1 MSKPDARWEAYKSR
15 VPGLDAQLQPPVVA
29 QDDADLEFRQLVAS
43 LPEEVA
49 EAIQATVPLAAEPD
63 WSQAIEHRWCLCEMA
78 EGDFPRVRLYAT
90 VQGLTEAIAK
100 REGQETAVWAM
111 YGVPLRLTQALTTGD
126 NQKLR
131 YLLLPNQLA
140 APVSTSGEFRLV
152 TQESLPEN
160 LETEEDGWLGD
171 PTYFSNQRYYLS
183 GYTDTPTTFIAEP
196 EEPDEDDDLDSQ
208 GA

>member
-15 VPGLDAQLQPPVVA
+15 VPGLDAQLQAPLIVP
-29 QDDADLEFRQLVAS
+29 DDADLEFRQLINA
-43 LPEEVA
+43 LPMEVG
-49 EAIQATVPLAAEPD
+49 EALEATVPLDLEPD
-63 WSQAIEHRWCLCEMA
+63 WPRTIEHRWCLCEMA

-111 YGVPLRLTQALTTGD
+111 YGVPLRLTQAITTGD

-131 YLLLPNQLA
+131 YLLLPSQLA
-140 APVSTSGEFRLV
+140 APVSTGGEFRFV
-152 TQESLPEN
+152 SQESLPEN

-183 GYTDTPTTFIAEP
+183 GYTDTPTTSSAES
-196 EEPDEDDDLDSQ
+196 EESDEDNDLDSQ

>member
-1 MSKPDARWEAYKSR
+1 MAKAEARWEAYKAQ
-15 VPGLDAQLQPPVVA
+15 VPGLAELLQRTPPVVE
-29 QDDADLEFRQLVAS
+29 DETLEYRQLADQ
-43 LPEEVA
+43 LPEDIA
-49 EAIQATVPLAAEPD
+49 DWLRTEPPPEGTQD
-63 WSQAIEHRWCLCEMA
+63 WSQVIEHHWCLCDMP
-78 EGDFPRVRLYAT
+78 EGDFPRVHLYT
-90 VQGLTEAIAK
+90 TIQGLTEAIAR

-111 YGVPLRLTQALTTGD
+111 YGVPLRLTKPVTTGD
-126 NQKLR
+126 GQKSR